1 MSALL
6 EVRALAAVADG
17 NWLLRDVTIEVAEG
31 STVAL
36 VGGAGAGKTLLLQL
50 LLGLAERRGGFI
62 RLAGQDIGGLTPGQR
77 QRLGLRCAF
86 QRPPVFPGLDV
97 REHLAL
103 AAPSVKLEAHAIE
116 RLADLIPE
124 LTGCLDQPVSGLD
137 APLLRLV
144 DLGRAL
150 LGLPRVLLI
159 DDLFATIG
167 SARAAALVQALAE
180 QGYTL
185 LVADRYAAP
194 VLAVAD
200 RGYVLAQGRLVAAG
214 APEEL
219 LADQRLLFSC
229 AGDPNAYADD

>member
-150 LGLPRVLLI
+150 LGLPRVLL
-159 DDLFATIG
+159 DRRSLRHDRQRSCGG
-167 SARAAALVQALAE
+167 SGPCPGRAGLH
-180 QGYTL
+180 
-185 LVADRYAAP
+185 AP
-194 VLAVAD
+194 GRRPL
-200 RGYVLAQGRLVAAG
+200 RGT
-214 APEEL
+214 
-219 LADQRLLFSC
+219 C
-229 AGDPNAYADD
+229 AGGG